1 VAKKAGS
8 NSRGAF
14 KVDTRIC
21 ITNNGTDY
29 DLANIEY
36 AKSGDVER
44 KCASDLAKTIV
55 EGTCILDSIAKIAD
69 LSHEEAKKV
78 SVLNLQ
84 FCGKVIIIALI
95 IIY

>member
-1 VAKKAGS
+1 
-8 NSRGAF
+8 
-14 KVDTRIC
+14 VDIRIC

-55 EGTCILDSIAKIAD
+55 EGKCILDSIIKIAD
-69 LSHEEAKKV
+69 LSHEQAKKIT
-78 SVLNLQ
+78 VLNLR
-84 FCGKVIIIALI
+84 FCGKAIAITLT
-95 IIY
+95 IYINLY

>member
-1 VAKKAGS
+1 MACS
-8 NSRGAF
+8 DSRGAF

-21 ITNNGTDY
+21 ITNNDIHY

-55 EGTCILDSIAKIAD
+55 EGKCILDSIIKIAD
-69 LSHEEAKKV
+69 LNHEEAKKV
-78 SVLNLQ
+78 TVLNLQ
-84 FCGKVIIIALI
+84 FCGKIIIITLI